1 MYTIDRIENDI
12 IIAENLETKEKI
24 EIKAEDFPLNIR
36 EGLVFSIENEMIIEK
51 KEVEEDRRKVLREKM
66 ERLKHHEQK

>member
-24 EIKAEDFPLNIR
+24 EIKTEDFPLNIR